1 MIVVR
6 RGRPRDPARRMTEVD
21 DVFRAL
27 LAPRGVIAPQRHGRW
42 SPPIE
47 AYESEDGI
55 VVNAEI
61 GGMSR
66 DEIDVV
72 IEGDLLV
79 IRGVRPDTGPCGRR
93 VYHEARIPYGEFGAE
108 VVLPF
113 AIDGDRAE
121 ATYNNGLLHIVLP
134 RLRSRT
140 IVPRAAD
147 ETSEAVSE

>member
-6 RGRPRDPARRMTEVD
+6 RGRPRDSARRMTEVD

-27 LAPRGVIAPQRHGRW
+27 LAPRGAIAPQRHGRW

-47 AYESEDGI
+47 VYESDDGI

-61 GGMSR
+61 AGMAR

-79 IRGVRPDTGPCGRR
+79 IRGVRPDGGPCGRR
-93 VYHEARIPYGEFGAE
+93 IYHEARIPYGEFGTE

-113 AIDGDRAE
+113 AVDGDRAQ
-121 ATYNNGLLHIVLP
+121 ATYDNGLLHIVLP

-140 IVPRAAD
+140 IVPRDAD
-147 ETSEAVSE
+147 QTSEALPE